1 MKKALLTIAL
11 LVPCFLFAQTLA
23 LVINEVDY
31 DQPSIDVAEFI
42 ELKNTGSIPIEMS
55 TISVDLINGASGGA
69 VVYLTLEDMNWPT
82 LMPGDYFVICG
93 NAGFTLNCDADVQP
107 DVDLVQ
113 NGDPDA
119 IAVRFTADTVLL
131 DKMSYEG
138 DVPGFVEVSGSDL
151 QDPSW
156 GGVGGNNEN
165 KSISRV
171 PDGIDT
177 NNNNDDFE
185 VACIT
190 PGAENFQD
198 TLNCVLPTGILNA
211 PVPPTELFTYVIPQ
225 SGTIMFNIEPSSP
238 SEIELNLYDLGGRV
252 LYSRSQHSTNKWS
265 GGIPV
270 SDLRGKMVV
279 MQVITDNNVLAR
291 RIWVP

>member
-1 MKKALLTIAL
+1 MKKAILTIAL

-42 ELKNTGSIPIEMS
+42 ELKNTGTIPIEMS
-55 TISVDLINGASGGA
+55 TISVDLINGANGA
-69 VVYLTLEDMNWPT
+69 VVYLTLEDPNWPT

-107 DVDLVQ
+107 DDNLIQ
-113 NGDPDA
+113 NGAPDA

-131 DKMSYEG
+131 DKLSYEG

-190 PGAENFQD
+190 PGTENFQD
-198 TLNCVLPTGILNA
+198 TLNCVLPTGIWN
-211 PVPPTELFTYVIPQ
+211 VPTPSTELFAYVIPQ
-225 SGTIMFNIEPSSP
+225 SGSIVFSIEQSNA
-238 SEIELNLYDLGGRV
+238 SELELNLYDLGGRM
-252 LYSRSQHSTNKWS
+252 LYSKSHHSTQYWS

-270 SDLRGKMVV
+270 GDMSGKMII
-279 MQVITDNNVLAR
+279 MQVITGNTVLAR
-291 RIWVP
+291 RIWIP

>member
-1 MKKALLTIAL
+1 MKKAILIIAL

-42 ELKNTGSIPIEMS
+42 EIKNIGTDPVALGN
-55 TISVDLINGASGGA
+55 ISVDLINGASGGN
-69 VVYLTLEDMNWPT
+69 VVYLTLEDPNWPT

-93 NAGFTLNCDADVQP
+93 NAGFTLNCDADVEP
-107 DVDLVQ
+107 DIDLVQ
-113 NGDPDA
+113 NGSPDA
-119 IAVRFTADTVLL
+119 IAIRFTADTVLL

-151 QDPSW
+151 VDPFW

-190 PGAENFQD
+190 PGTGNFQD
-198 TLNCVLPTGILNA
+198 TLNCVLPTGIWNA
-211 PVPPTELFTYVIPQ
+211 PVPSTELFTYVIPQ
-225 SGTIMFNIEPSSP
+225 SGTIMFSIEPSTA
-238 SEIELNLYDLGGRV
+238 SEIELNLYDLSGRI
-252 LYSRSQHSTNKWS
+252 LYTRSYPSTNKWS

-270 SDLRGKMVV
+270 SDLNSKMVV
-279 MQVITDNNVLAR
+279 MQVITDNSVLAR
-291 RIWVP
+291 RIWIP